1 MFLLYVVEPFLLEL
15 LHHLQPIIF
24 IEDNFFITISKMP
37 FEGQI
42 LCYSSDRDDDKVVDN
57 ENVVED
63 ENGQEP
69 IAPIPVE
76 KKRGR
81 GKGLSWINIATHPS
95 LLDAF
100 SYIDNSIN
108 SPVVSRLKG
117 RSTRG
122 KTNAYYYMCPK
133 VSCGCTKQWRLST
146 LLYSAEVVEEETRGD
161 HYCHD
166 LYKRNGGRGLND
178 AQVTIH
184 NEAVAIGIS
193 KPTSIIEVFQYRAD
207 AILLAGMFICQV
219 AVAADMI

>member
-1 MFLLYVVEPFLLEL
+1 MFLLYVVEPLLLEL
-15 LHHLQPIIF
+15 LHHLQPIISF
-24 IEDNFFITISKMP
+24 EDNFFITISKMP

-63 ENGQEP
+63 DGQEP

-122 KTNAYYYMCPK
+122 KTNAYYYMCTK
-133 VSCGCTKQWRLST
+133 VSCGCTKKWRLIT
-146 LLYSAEVVEEETRGD
+146 LLDSAEVVEEETRGD
-161 HYCHD
+161 HCCHD

-178 AQVTIH
+178 AQVTIL
-184 NEAVAIGIS
+184 NEAVALGIK

-207 AILLAGMFICQV
+207 AILLAGVFICQV